1 MTPEQEQAKAA
12 LDAIEREINEAAQQ
26 PVEHPLPWRVS
37 MRGNIIDA
45 AGGLVLRTQG
55 ADKRERR
62 KRGWVLANAANAVGA
77 ELTEAQA
84 EKLTAAR
91 LRWEEVRPPEPGF
104 IEVNG
109 QRFEIADVNRATSQ
123 QLAAAINAT
132 AEPGMRAR
140 LAPSGGVSLVF
151 EPVRFEV
158 SGSLAHD
165 LGFVTPMSGFDFN
178 FINDRPA

>member
-26 PVEHPLPWRVS
+26 PADHPLPWRVS

-45 AGGLVLRTQG
+45 AGGLVLWTKG

-62 KRGWVLANAANAVGA
+62 KRGWALANAANAVGA

-84 EKLTAAR
+84 ERLTAAR
-91 LRWEEVRPPEPGF
+91 LWWEEVRPPEPGF

-109 QRFEIADVNRATSQ
+109 QRYPLADRNRVTAREV
-123 QLAAAINAT
+123 AAALNEGA
-132 AEPGMRAR
+132 AAGMRAAAR
-140 LAPSGGVSLVF
+140 DGVVTLTFDNGPAMVQARTIMPDIVTPFAGF
-151 EPVRFEV
+151 EF
-158 SGSLAHD
+158 
-165 LGFVTPMSGFDFN
+165 GFVAQQV
-178 FINDRPA
+178 RQ

>member
-12 LDAIEREINEAAQQ
+12 LDAIEREINETAQR
-26 PVEHPLPWRVS
+26 PVDHPLPWRVS

-62 KRGWVLANAANAVGA
+62 KRGWVLANAANAVGV

-84 EKLTAAR
+84 ERLTAAR

-104 IEVNG
+104 FEVNG
-109 QRFEIADVNRATSQ
+109 QRYPLADRNRVTAREV
-123 QLAAAINAT
+123 AAALNEGA
-132 AEPGMRAR
+132 AAGMRAAAR
-140 LAPSGGVSLVF
+140 DGVVTLTFDNGPATVQARTIMPDLVTPFAGF
-151 EPVRFEV
+151 EF
-158 SGSLAHD
+158 
-165 LGFVTPMSGFDFN
+165 GFVAQQV
-178 FINDRPA
+178 RQ